1 MEFQCS
7 TRMRLCYRTTAV
19 CRIEFSSKTT
29 QTLCAHFNYFSSKC
43 NGQKNAPQTRQTEA
57 DVTADMEDH
66 CLTFSL
72 LVKDGTCTRVGGGRG
87 NKNVPITRQS
97 QRPVSSSLL
106 LPVQLVNKGRPA
118 ELISRPKWRTYFGSL
133 GARNFTTLFL
143 FSPSLKQKNVS
154 WNLVKLCAVQ
164 SGLQVGTCNFIK
176 VSLNYTFKIK
186 YEIQL
191 LSIQFLPIYSCK
203 WTAK

>member
-7 TRMRLCYRTTAV
+7 TRMRLCYRTTACV
-19 CRIEFSSKTT
+19 GSSFHRIQHKRCVLISTIFHQNVMARKMRHRQDKRKRMWQQTWRIIVLPSHYSSRT
-29 QTLCAHFNYFSSKC
+29 AR
-43 NGQKNAPQTRQTEA
+43 AP
-57 DVTADMEDH
+57 
-66 CLTFSL
+66 
-72 LVKDGTCTRVGGGRG
+72 GWGGGG

-143 FSPSLKQKNVS
+143 FSPVSNKRTWVETWWNFAPYKAAYKLAPATLLK
-154 WNLVKLCAVQ
+154 
-164 SGLQVGTCNFIK
+164 FH
-176 VSLNYTFKIK
+176 
-186 YEIQL
+186 
-191 LSIQFLPIYSCK
+191 
-203 WTAK
+203 